1 MSLIISNS
9 ISILYS
15 TTIFFEK
22 NSAYPDQ
29 NHFLAGFSFLTYGA
43 AAGFSA
49 GFATTGA
56 FFTGAAL
63 TTPALF

>member
-1 MSLIISNS
+1 LKN
-9 ISILYS
+9 LAYS
-15 TTIFFEK
+15 F
-22 NSAYPDQ
+22 Q